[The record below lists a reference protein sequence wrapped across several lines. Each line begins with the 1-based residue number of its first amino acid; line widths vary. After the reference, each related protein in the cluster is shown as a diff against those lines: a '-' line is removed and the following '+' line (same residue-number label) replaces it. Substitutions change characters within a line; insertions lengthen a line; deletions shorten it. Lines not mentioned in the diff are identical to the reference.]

1 MSVYLNNMKIGD
13 KIKMEGPKGLLN
25 YHGSGNFTLKKV
37 PVKKTKVG
45 MIAGGSGI
53 TPCY

>member
-1 MSVYLNNMKIGD
+1 
-13 KIKMEGPKGLLN
+13 MEGPKGLLN
-25 YHGSGNFTLKKV
+25 YFGDGKFVLKKK
-37 PVKKTKVG
+37 PLMKKKVG